1 MPNGSLKTVPDA
13 AGFVVTV
20 SVTGAVTVPL
30 RGKLKLGFALSL
42 LVTANEALS
51 VPAEPRGGA
60 KVTSISFDSCG
71 GIVTTHVSVAVGTQL
86 VPRNAPEP
94 EPDDVTVRIK
104 SSRPLLVK
112 RTA

>member
-1 MPNGSLKTVPDA
+1 MPNGSLKTVPDV

-30 RGKLKLGFALSL
+30 RGKLKLAFALSL

-60 KVTSISFDSCG
+60 KVTSISLDSCG

-86 VPRNAPEP
+86 VPSWNAPEP

-104 SSRPLLVK
+104 SSRPLLVN
-112 RTA
+112 RT